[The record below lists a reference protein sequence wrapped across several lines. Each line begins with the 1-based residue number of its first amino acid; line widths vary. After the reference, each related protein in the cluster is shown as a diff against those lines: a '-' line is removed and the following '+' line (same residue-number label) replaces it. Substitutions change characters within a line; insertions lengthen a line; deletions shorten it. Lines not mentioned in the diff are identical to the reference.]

1 MTIETKLGR
10 FLAAPYAPAE
20 TLRIAV
26 AYATRGG
33 VERLQAFV
41 GSALKNAEV
50 LVGLDDYVTE
60 PEALG
65 LLRASCREVRT
76 TKTAQGDHGRFH
88 PKFYW
93 RYSAS
98 RGAWYVG
105 SANLTPSALDHNVEA
120 GVVSRYEGD
129 VPEELASLWSS
140 WWEAGQSIEETLVGY
155 FEDRARHVADRSA
168 PTGSLSAVGSL
179 ANRDVTALSVEDLL
193 ALRESIT
200 SLEKRLE
207 EVNRELD
214 AQLLGTLERDGR
226 PTTIGAWTVRLTTR
240 RGWDS
245 TALTRIARRYSI
257 PFESLFRLTHPLKS
271 ELIENAFRAYRV
283 ADTDAA
289 QCRRTSQNLSIEHA
303 EPSVD
308 PER

>member
-179 ANRDVTALSVEDLL
+179 ANRDVAALSVEELL
-193 ALRESIT
+193 ALREDI
-200 SLEKRLE
+200 LPLAKRLK
-207 EVNRELD
+207 EVWRELD
-214 AQLLGTLERDGR
+214 TRITWKLEPDGR
-226 PTTIGAWTVRLTTR
+226 PMRIGEW
-240 RGWDS
+240 
-245 TALTRIARRYSI
+245 IARLVVHNRWNVAGLELLAQRYSI
-257 PFESLFRLTHPLKS
+257 PFSSLFQLKPLRNELVEQALRAFNVTDSDTSECRLTSPKLT
-271 ELIENAFRAYRV
+271 IRRA
-283 ADTDAA
+283 A
-289 QCRRTSQNLSIEHA
+289 NE
-303 EPSVD
+303 E
-308 PER
+308 